1 MLVEHVYLMHSIQG
15 QSSHL
20 STTQV
25 GVHSYQEGHEIFKHY
40 MTHPTPYIAARAI
53 AAAATPP
60 AAQRALPV
68 IMGKAALGDEVRVWV
83 PVAAALLLL
92 PELVK
97 VPVAVLEAEV
107 VMLDPPVEEAV
118 EAVAEAPVVGEAP
131 AVPVAVILT
140 GRRAPP
146 GIRERGTPVLTA
158 EVTPLSI
165 MVPEQV
171 TLVASYLQRSSRVL

>member
-1 MLVEHVYLMHSIQG
+1 
-15 QSSHL
+15 
-20 STTQV
+20 
-25 GVHSYQEGHEIFKHY
+25 

-68 IMGKAALGDEVRVWV
+68 IMGKAALGDEVWVWV
-83 PVAAALLLL
+83 PVAAPLLLS
-92 PELVK
+92 ELVE

-118 EAVAEAPVVGEAP
+118 EAVAEAPVVAEAP
-131 AVPVAVILT
+131 AVPVAVMLT
-140 GRRAPP
+140 GRKAPP
-146 GIRERGTPVLTA
+146 GIIERGTPVLIA
-158 EVTPLSI
+158 EVMPLSI

-171 TLVASYLQRSSRVL
+171 TLVAS